1 VRINRPG
8 GNVDTTIGTA
18 FSVANFSGFNSCGPV
33 GGVAGCTVLS
43 CPPAGIG
50 SCSAGTSGRPS
61 CSAAL
66 NGSGSARFVVGC
78 SQ

>member
-1 VRINRPG
+1 
-8 GNVDTTIGTA
+8 
-18 FSVANFSGFNSCGPV
+18 
-33 GGVAGCTVLS
+33 VAGCTVLS